1 MQGTVEHNEYD
12 RGALTEASASTDPL
26 LQFGLWFDQA
36 LAAALP
42 EPSAMTL
49 ATADASGRASARIVL
64 LRDYSARGFV
74 FYTNFASRKGRE
86 LDANPRAALVFFWP
100 QLERQVRIEG
110 TVSRI
115 DDATADAYFVQRPI
129 GSRYGAWASPQSEP
143 VTGRAELEG
152 RLAAVMQRF
161 PAPGGPPRPDGWG
174 GYCVLPEQIEFWQG
188 RRSRLH
194 DRLIYVRAGNP
205 GDGGERWDRL
215 RLAP

>member
-1 MQGTVEHNEYD
+1 MQGPIEHNEYD
-12 RGALTEASASTDPL
+12 RGALTEAGAATDPL
-26 LQFGLWFDQA
+26 LQFERWFDEA
-36 LAAALP
+36 RAAALP
-42 EPSAMTL
+42 EPGAMTL
-49 ATADASGRASARIVL
+49 ATADASGQVSARIVL
-64 LRDYSARGFV
+64 LRDVSASGFV

-86 LDANPRAALVFFWP
+86 LDANPRAALCFFWP

-115 DDATADAYFVQRPI
+115 DDASADAYFAQRPI

-143 VTGRAELEG
+143 VAGRAELEG

-161 PAPGGPPRPDGWG
+161 PAPAGPPRPAGWG
-174 GYCVLPEQIEFWQG
+174 GYCVLPQRIEFWQG

-194 DRLIYVRAGNP
+194 DRLLYARAADP
-205 GDGGERWDRL
+205 ADGGERWDRV